1 MISKMAMRRMAFL
14 TTAAFVL
21 TATATAAAEK
31 DECRTPRLADI
42 GWTDVTATTALTA
55 MLLKDLGYDPKIS
68 LLSVPITYQA
78 MQQKRIDI
86 FLGNWMPV
94 EEAVSRPFFEDGS
107 VENVGPN
114 LSDAMATL
122 ATLAPANDAGL
133 KSFADIKTFAGKLN
147 SKIYGIEAGSGANGH
162 LEKMIASNEF
172 GLGKFKLIESSE
184 QGMLAEVAR
193 ADASKTPIVFLGW
206 EPHPMNLKFP
216 VRYLSGG
223 DPVFGPNN
231 GGAVVNTNVR
241 AGYGSDCPNVYR
253 LLKNLRFTLKMEDAI
268 MADILDKHATPENAA
283 KTWIAAHPETLAS
296 WMDGVTTLEGK
307 PGLGAVQTAIKQ

>member
-1 MISKMAMRRMAFL
+1 MIGTHAKHRAFFL
-14 TTAAFVL
+14 
-21 TATATAAAEK
+21 ATAACILLSATAGAAEK
-31 DECRTPRLADI
+31 GECRTPRLADI

-94 EEAVSRPFFEDGS
+94 EEAVSKPFFQDGS
-107 VENVGPN
+107 VENIGPN

-122 ATLAPANDAGL
+122 ATLAPTYDAGL
-133 KSFADIKTFAGKLN
+133 KSFADIKNFAGKLN
-147 SKIYGIEAGSGANGH
+147 GKIYGIEAGSGANGH

-193 ADASKTPIVFLGW
+193 ANASKTPVVFLGW

-241 AGYGSDCPNVYR
+241 AGYGADCPNVYR
-253 LLKNLRFTLKMEDAI
+253 LLKNLKFTLQMEDAV

-283 KTWIAAHPETLAS
+283 KTWIAAHPETLVS
-296 WMDGVTTLEGK
+296 WMNGVTTLDGK
-307 PGLGAVQTAIKQ
+307 PGLPAVQASIKQ